1 MINSLKK
8 FHKINHIPMVIAQVD
23 TIGQVYVGD
32 NHVQFRAVIEVN
44 AAPSQR
50 KEELDEL
57 EYYVV
62 KGVVVSNVEL
72 VLSDKGKVVGH
83 HHLVSDRN
91 SPKSKKD
98 TVFII

>member
-1 MINSLKK
+1 M
-8 FHKINHIPMVIAQVD
+8 
-23 TIGQVYVGD
+23 
-32 NHVQFRAVIEVN
+32 
-44 AAPSQR
+44 
-50 KEELDEL
+50 
-57 EYYVV
+57 

>member
-57 EYYVV
+57 E
-62 KGVVVSNVEL
+62 
-72 VLSDKGKVVGH
+72 
-83 HHLVSDRN
+83 
-91 SPKSKKD
+91 
-98 TVFII
+98 